1 MQRPRKHSHKRD
13 AILACVRSTDTH
25 PTADWVFSQ
34 LKPVIPDLSLG
45 TVYRN
50 LALFRE
56 NGQVRP
62 VTVVNGVER
71 YDANTLPHPHFVCR
85 VCGGVYDVEIQGDG
99 AASLKNAGYTVENCD
114 ITYFG
119 VCPGCNDKV
128 CN

>member
-1 MQRPRKHSHKRD
+1 MERQRRKSKKRE
-13 AILACVRSTDTH
+13 AMLSLLQGCDTH
-25 PTADWVFSQ
+25 PSAEWIYDR
-34 LKPVIPDLSLG
+34 LKGEFPDLSLG

-56 NGQVRP
+56 NGQIRP

-85 VCGGVYDVEIQGDG
+85 VCGGVYDVEVQGDG
-99 AASLKNAGYTVENCD
+99 AAALKSAGYTVENCD